1 MTTTSSTMQ
10 RSSQLSSG
18 VSSINLSSL
27 ALQDN
32 TSNASLASRSNTSST
47 LSLRRGWG
55 STESRTAC
63 MSLDTLAASQSASQH
78 PSLHRTLIT
87 PPTDDDMEV
96 DNWGFFVDV
105 PAEDEDM
112 NAPGLS
118 W

>member
-1 MTTTSSTMQ
+1 
-10 RSSQLSSG
+10 
-18 VSSINLSSL
+18 
-27 ALQDN
+27 
-32 TSNASLASRSNTSST
+32 
-47 LSLRRGWG
+47 
-55 STESRTAC
+55 

-78 PSLHRTLIT
+78 PSFHRTLIT

>member
-1 MTTTSSTMQ
+1 MNTSTMQ
-10 RSSQLSSG
+10 RSSQLSFG

-32 TSNASLASRSNTSST
+32 TSNASLASRSNTSSSLT
-47 LSLRRGWG
+47 LSRGWG

-63 MSLDTLAASQSASQH
+63 MSLDTLVASQSAGQN

-87 PPTDDDMEV
+87 PPADDDMEV

-105 PAEDEDM
+105 PSEDM
-112 NAPGLS
+112 DAPGLS